1 MKLPQTVFTF
11 AGRMPNRAERITQA
25 VRDRNRTTMQAIS
38 DHDPARAISARL
50 HLDLAP
56 RWREIVRE
64 IEAGGRRA
72 VEVWG
77 VVETDRRVE
86 HAVHAWRGLGL
97 GLGG

>member
-1 MKLPQTVFTF
+1 MRRSE
-11 AGRMPNRAERITQA
+11 A
-25 VRDRNRTTMQAIS
+25 DRRQQL
-38 DHDPARAISARL
+38 DHHPARAISARL

-56 RWREIVRE
+56 RWREIVREIVRE

-86 HAVHAWRGLGL
+86 HAVHAWCGLGL